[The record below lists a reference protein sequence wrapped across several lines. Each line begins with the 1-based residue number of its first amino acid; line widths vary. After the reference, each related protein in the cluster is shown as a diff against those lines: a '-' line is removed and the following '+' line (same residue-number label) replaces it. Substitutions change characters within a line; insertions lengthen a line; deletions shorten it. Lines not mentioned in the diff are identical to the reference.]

1 MTETVLLIKGNS
13 KDDEKCKNLDEN
25 LTNLPGVGN
34 GIKISTHNLKKVA
47 SKSKDV
53 ESLETTTENLA
64 ETIAAFV
71 RAFLMKSTITLS
83 GFGKGFLKYW
93 FRTPVKFFRPSTL
106 NPWALFSAMA
116 SAEEKKANFRFVRS
130 VVKNEGI
137 QVIGRNMLPLML
149 ANAFVGAVL
158 FNVYAITSDFL
169 EFTYGFQY
177 KNAFA
182 GGFLG
187 GFFQSFL
194 SVPLDNIQRSISGK
208 DLINYRSDGVF
219 KVLKLTLEKILPPSS
234 SKVNFW
240 SLQKHVQKFLYKK
253 FFFICLKDS
262 LGFMMFFG
270 IFEGMK
276 NFSKTIV
283 ADAFNLKGIH
293 YINENDVIIESSDK
307 PSSIDEK
314 NIVHKIVF
322 DNQSQVISK
331 EKRPFSATL
340 ANSAA
345 VLTAGAMAGCAY
357 QMTVFPLE
365 KVRKVMDF
373 GEQWKMKENLNRKG
387 GIRFKLNLLSTV
399 LKRRGIKTFYRGI
412 GPKLITAM
420 PPSALGLLAYEV
432 CSSQFWDN
440 D

>member
-13 KDDEKCKNLDEN
+13 KDEEKCKNLDEN

-158 FNVYAITSDFL
+158 FNVYAITS
-169 EFTYGFQY
+169 
-177 KNAFA
+177 
-182 GGFLG
+182 
-187 GFFQSFL
+187 
-194 SVPLDNIQRSISGK
+194 
-208 DLINYRSDGVF
+208 
-219 KVLKLTLEKILPPSS
+219 
-234 SKVNFW
+234 
-240 SLQKHVQKFLYKK
+240 
-253 FFFICLKDS
+253 
-262 LGFMMFFG
+262 GFMMFFG

-345 VLTAGAMAGCAY
+345 VLTAGAMVIA
-357 QMTVFPLE
+357 
-365 KVRKVMDF
+365 
-373 GEQWKMKENLNRKG
+373 
-387 GIRFKLNLLSTV
+387 
-399 LKRRGIKTFYRGI
+399 
-412 GPKLITAM
+412 
-420 PPSALGLLAYEV
+420 
-432 CSSQFWDN
+432 
-440 D
+440 